1 MPLYL
6 PGLSPTLS
14 FASSSVKPALLSLF
28 ETFILPLDPGTLRPA
43 LKAIVLS
50 LLPGL
55 EEETGEEFERTFG
68 ILNGFKDVSGL
79 QTGETTNIVDVSRD
93 QYFWQCLFLAS
104 ITNSNRRQGALSFLV
119 RKLPKLG
126 PPSDLNQFYFQLN
139 KKGVAVPK
147 ADHLSPAMEA
157 VTSPEPG
164 LLVRCFATGLRDE
177 QLLIQRGFLDLLVT
191 HLPLHS
197 PVLLVKVTPMDLEK
211 LIAAAASVVA
221 RREMSLNRRLWT
233 WFLGPET
240 LVQRRDSAH
249 DLCDLEENNNLEAP
263 SSFTQSEYFERYG
276 LDSLVSSIERMLANE
291 SLVPASKAR
300 PFRICLSLMDRWEI
314 GGLVVPKIF
323 LTAMESVWQYQKAAL
338 SKESFIEVLRS
349 ANVFFD
355 GVESGLIWG
364 ELTKL
369 LMNALQGDE
378 TGLQHAQ
385 DRLDLVLFIITKFNI
400 RDEEMILLHIPLTA
414 LFIQICI
421 RNNQLRSSIW
431 SNVKHVHVFRRALT
445 IFSQLVD
452 LIPERA
458 FAVASSQGSPNNWKA
473 KEKGSDPQNR
483 HLMEAIMKF
492 YTSHH
497 GSLEGSAQPISAR
510 EIGELLIDSAS
521 QMIEHDLNPTGLMG
535 NLEIQLSILEKL
547 IRKIPNSEKQNWES
561 FLSVLVDYS
570 KSLSTKAEEHF
581 IFQAI
586 SVITSALEIVQ
597 LAMPVASWKSD
608 YRVRQIIPNLIK
620 SLWFQLSPSRPHFNV
635 EAARCILRIQR
646 ISPESQLIE
655 GSITAMMV
663 AGRSGNRVRDTGVE
677 EARRF
682 ITLWAHSVTTLTG
695 SMSSPRIGSKTN
707 QNGDQAFR
715 ERFILAR
722 PLLLLLDSLFNPKT
736 ELFFFVSNWLGSLP
750 SLQM

>member
-1 MPLYL
+1 M
-6 PGLSPTLS
+6 
-14 FASSSVKPALLSLF
+14 KPALLSLF

-55 EEETGEEFERTFG
+55 EEETGEEFERTFV
-68 ILNGFKDVSGL
+68 ILNGFKDISGQ
-79 QTGETTNIVDVSRD
+79 QTGEMANIIDVSRD

-104 ITNSNRRQGALSFLV
+104 ITNSTRRQGALSFLV

-126 PPSDLNQFYFQLN
+126 PACDINTFYSQRN
-139 KKGVAVPK
+139 KKGETLLK

-197 PVLLVKVTPMDLEK
+197 PVLLMKVTPTDLEK

-240 LVQRRDSAH
+240 LVQRRASAH
-249 DLCDLEENNNLEAP
+249 DLSDSEENNNLEAP
-263 SSFTQSEYFERYG
+263 RSFSQSEYFERYG
-276 LDSLVSSIERMLANE
+276 LNSLVSSIREMLANE
-291 SLVPASKAR
+291 SLVPASRAR

-323 LTAMESVWQYQKAAL
+323 LTAMESVWQYQKANL
-338 SKESFIEVLRS
+338 SKESFTEVLRS

-364 ELTKL
+364 ELIKL
-369 LMNALQGDE
+369 LTNALQGDE
-378 TGLQHAQ
+378 PGLQHAK

-400 RDEEMILLHIPLTA
+400 REEEMIILHIPLTA

-421 RNNQLRSSIW
+421 RNNQLRPSIW
-431 SNVKHVHVFRRALT
+431 SNVKYVDIFRGALT
-445 IFSQLVD
+445 IFSHLVD

-458 FAVASSQGSPNNWKA
+458 FAVASSQGCPNSWKA
-473 KEKGSDPQNR
+473 EEKGSNPQNR
-483 HLMEAIMKF
+483 QLLDAIMKF
-492 YTSHH
+492 YTHH
-497 GSLEGSAQPISAR
+497 QGSLEGCAQPISAR

-521 QMIEHDLNPTGLMG
+521 QMIEHDLNPMGLMG
-535 NLEIQLSILEKL
+535 NIEIQLSILEKL
-547 IRKIPNSEKQNWES
+547 IRKIPNFEEKSWES

-570 KSLSTKAEEHF
+570 KVLSTKAGEHF

-597 LAMPVASWKSD
+597 LAMPAASWKSD
-608 YRVRQIIPNLIK
+608 YRVRQIIPNLVN
-620 SLWFQLSPSRPHFNV
+620 SLWFQLSPSRPQFNV
-635 EAARCILRIQR
+635 EAARCVLRIQR

-663 AGRSGNRVRDTGVE
+663 AGRSGNRVRGIDVE
-677 EARRF
+677 AGRRF
-682 ITLWAHSVTTLTG
+682 ITLWAHSVTTLSG
-695 SMSSPRIGSKTN
+695 PLSSPRIGSKTN
-707 QNGDQAFR
+707 QNGDQAFK

-722 PLLLLLDSLFNPKT
+722 PLLLLLDSLFSPKT
-736 ELFFFVSNWLGSLP
+736 ELFFFVTNWLGSLP